1 MQRVLVMS
9 DDAGELSWL
18 RNEPSLQNY
27 DIETVVENAEVL
39 KLLRR
44 RDFDVVVTNP
54 RMPVKGALT
63 LLVEMRR
70 IRSGLRLILLAPET
84 TPEDVIEAMRAH
96 VFACF
101 SAPYNVSE
109 VVTMINR
116 AAVEERDWKDGIE
129 VLSAT
134 SNWIA
139 LRVTPRRL
147 TAERLVRFMT
157 ELSSDLPD
165 TEREELITAFREVLL
180 NAMEHGAGFNPELVV
195 DVSAIRTQR
204 AIVYYFRDPGT
215 GFDPE
220 NLPHAAVS
228 NIPENPLEHLQYRE
242 THGMR
247 PGGFGIMVTKQLVD
261 EVIYNEICN
270 EVLLIKHT
278 S

>member
-27 DIETVVENAEVL
+27 EIETVVENAEVL

-54 RMPVKGALT
+54 RMPVKADLM
-63 LLVEMRR
+63 LLAEMRR
-70 IRSGLRLILLAPET
+70 IRSGLRLIILAPET
-84 TPEDVIEAMRAH
+84 TPKDLISAMRAH
-96 VFACF
+96 VFAYF
-101 SAPYNVSE
+101 SAPYNARE
-109 VVTMINR
+109 VVAMINR
-116 AAVEERDWKDGIE
+116 AVEERDWKDGIE

-139 LRVTPRRL
+139 LRVSPRRL
-147 TAERLVRFMT
+147 TAERLVRFMS

-180 NAMEHGAGFNPELVV
+180 NAMEHGAGF
-195 DVSAIRTQR
+195 
-204 AIVYYFRDPGT
+204 
-215 GFDPE
+215 DPE

-228 NIPENPLEHLQYRE
+228 NISKDPLEHLQFRE

-247 PGGFGIMVTKQLVD
+247 PGGFGIMIANQLVD
-261 EVIYNEICN
+261 EVIYNEFCN

>member
-27 DIETVVENAEVL
+27 EIETVVENAEVL

-116 AAVEERDWKDGIE
+116 AVEERDWKDGIE

-204 AIVYYFRDPGT
+204 AIVYYFRDPGS